1 MIVPRQEFEDTFIE
15 IDLYFGFLKKIDE
28 DYTTLQN
35 FSGTQFRLSTELTS
49 ILKAN
54 AYLLLYNVI
63 EATIRNGIWEVFNA
77 ISNEAVHYK
86 DLKKELKEIL
96 IDRKVN
102 LEFRIKD
109 ETIVR
114 QVHEIVEK
122 AFQNSRDLY
131 PLKRDL
137 KISAGS
143 LTVEKIKEV
152 LSKHGIDPVSISH
165 QRQKEVF
172 DETKDKR
179 NDLAHGALTF
189 KSCGSPLV
197 YSDLEDTKK
206 HIHDYLQKVL
216 VKIEDYISQQK
227 YKAIP

>member
-1 MIVPRQEFEDTFIE
+1 MIVPKQEFEETFKE
-15 IDLYFGFLKKIDE
+15 IDLYFEFLKKIDE
-28 DYTTLQN
+28 GYTALQN
-35 FSGTQFRLSTELTS
+35 FSGNQFRLSTELSS

-77 ISNEAVHYK
+77 LSNEAVHYK

-131 PLKRDL
+131 PPKRDL

-143 LTVEKIKEV
+143 LTIEKIKEA

-165 QRQKEVF
+165 QKQKEVF

-179 NDLAHGALTF
+179 NDLAHGTITF

-197 YSDLEDTKK
+197 YSELEGTKNY
-206 HIHDYLQKVL
+206 IQDYLQRVL
-216 VKIEDYISQQK
+216 VKIEDYILHQK